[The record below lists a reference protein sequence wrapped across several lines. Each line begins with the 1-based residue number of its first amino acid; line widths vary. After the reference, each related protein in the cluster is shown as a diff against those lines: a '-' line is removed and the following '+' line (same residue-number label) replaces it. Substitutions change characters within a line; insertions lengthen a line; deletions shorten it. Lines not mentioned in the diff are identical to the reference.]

1 MHQQSDA
8 MSSWQSDLQLHQC
21 VGEKFVVQ
29 KIPASSSL
37 HKITVP
43 SVHISATSVTRVWL
57 VVIRLTG
64 CSSPWSCYVS
74 GGSAHQEIHNNDR
87 MSIYIYIWFYMMY
100 YRFCKSN
107 PINIR
112 CLWWPVCTH
121 STHQVYL
128 RIPHD
133 LGVSW
138 CISVY
143 RTTDHGV
150 YLGVSLKSAAN
161 SKRTVLAWLPHPTQA
176 LQGLASPESSPQ
188 WTAGTAHIGC
198 RIKPLRCNLGG
209 EMKYLKYFFAI
220 FCNEQHFYVCL
231 F

>member
-1 MHQQSDA
+1 M
-8 MSSWQSDLQLHQC
+8 
-21 VGEKFVVQ
+21 
-29 KIPASSSL
+29 
-37 HKITVP
+37 
-43 SVHISATSVTRVWL
+43 
-57 VVIRLTG
+57 TG
-64 CSSPWSCYVS
+64 VY
-74 GGSAHQEIHNNDR
+74 
-87 MSIYIYIWFYMMY
+87 
-100 YRFCKSN
+100 
-107 PINIR
+107 
-112 CLWWPVCTH
+112 TH

-161 SKRTVLAWLPHPTQA
+161 SNRTVLAWLPHPTQA

-209 EMKYLKYFFAI
+209 EMKYLKYINICFLQYFAMNST
-220 FCNEQHFYVCL
+220 FTFVCSNVLPFYICIVMYL
-231 F
+231 MM

>member
-1 MHQQSDA
+1 MPV
-8 MSSWQSDLQLHQC
+8 M
-21 VGEKFVVQ
+21 
-29 KIPASSSL
+29 
-37 HKITVP
+37 
-43 SVHISATSVTRVWL
+43 
-57 VVIRLTG
+57 TG
-64 CSSPWSCYVS
+64 VY
-74 GGSAHQEIHNNDR
+74 
-87 MSIYIYIWFYMMY
+87 
-100 YRFCKSN
+100 
-107 PINIR
+107 
-112 CLWWPVCTH
+112 TH

-138 CISVY
+138 CISVH

-161 SKRTVLAWLPHPTQA
+161 SNRTVLAWLPHPTQA